1 MWTRWT
7 MLSSFGFCWWQWPS
21 AHVTYSSCLYVYMP
35 PLSLAHS
42 PLPSS
47 AFPSLSIYN
56 SYVLFHTVCATDGFV
71 YVVCVQLCIFNAQSG
86 KRVIYIHTRAC
97 RQNVS
102 SSTHT
107 FTLTCTCTY
116 RLLLCFCILTEIR
129 WTVNSEHH
137 KISPPDLKYSAS
149 LVEFIMHIEYAMAP
163 STITLATHVCIT
175 TIIKRTNAFNYEWP
189 KRATSW
195 LMPLFSLR
203 FSFGLFC
210 LVRQQSNTMVCKHCS
225 NENGWGVRVNSTRI

>member
-1 MWTRWT
+1 M
-7 MLSSFGFCWWQWPS
+7 SHIVS
-21 AHVTYSSCLYVYMP
+21 ACTCTCTCRL
-35 PLSLAHS
+35 
-42 PLPSS
+42 
-47 AFPSLSIYN
+47 FPSLILHCLLLLFRLSPY

-107 FTLTCTCTY
+107 STLTCTCTY

-149 LVEFIMHIEYAMAP
+149 LVEFIMHIEYAMDV
-163 STITLATHVCIT
+163 SVFGS
-175 TIIKRTNAFNYEWP
+175 AFWWH
-189 KRATSW
+189 RVLLHW
-195 LMPLFSLR
+195 LLMF
-203 FSFGLFC
+203 
-210 LVRQQSNTMVCKHCS
+210 V
-225 NENGWGVRVNSTRI
+225 